1 MPYYVYLLK
10 CADDSYYTGS
20 TNDVERRL
28 HEHQSGANSTAYTFS
43 RRPVELVWSGEF
55 ATRREA
61 LDFEYQVKGWSRAK
75 KEALIRNDWD
85 GIHEIV
91 KVERKTREAEK
102 KKLKALSQ
110 GSSGGL
116 SEA

>member
-28 HEHQSGANSTAYTFS
+28 YEHQSGAILTSYTFS
-43 RRPVELVWSGEF
+43 RHPVELAWSGEF

-75 KEALIRNDWD
+75 KEALIRNDWN

-102 KKLKALSQ
+102 KRLKALS
-110 GSSGGL
+110 GTK
-116 SEA
+116 

>member
-10 CADDSYYTGS
+10 CADNSYYTGS

-85 GIHEIV
+85 GIHQIV
-91 KVERKTREAEK
+91 KAERKTREAEK
-102 KKLKALSQ
+102 KNLKALNKGPRE
-110 GSSGGL
+110 GSSG
-116 SEA
+116 A